1 MPLSFAHAVL
11 STILRILHT
20 PKIGV
25 FKFWELWDHFGDFEK
40 IEQWLREQNYVLPTE
55 EWVKQHLAVH
65 TKNKV
70 RVLHF
75 LDPAFP
81 ALMKHISG
89 CPPVLYCKGDLTL
102 VDKPMIG
109 IVGARGASVPMIHFI
124 KRLSSD
130 LGKAGYV
137 VVSGLAAGID
147 TAAHLGSLSTGTIG
161 VCAGGIDQVY
171 PQQSASLYRDVGL
184 LISEM
189 RLGTKPVSY
198 LFPKRNRIIAGLA
211 VGIVVAE
218 ASFQSGSL
226 ITGQCAVEF
235 NREVFVVPGS
245 PLDTR
250 SRGGNKLIKEGA
262 YLIENAEDIIRI
274 LRTKGIESPVN
285 NDTACHPREN
295 EDPCDSGGFIDS
307 RFREDDQ
314 SFRLMSHLSHIP
326 ISLDDLQQQ
335 TKLPMD
341 AIRKELARLEIKGRI
356 TYNPNGQI
364 ALKS

>member
-1 MPLSFAHAVL
+1 MERSFVRAVL
-11 STILRILHT
+11 SAILRILYT

-25 FKFWELWDHFGDFEK
+25 LKFWQLWDNFGDLEK
-40 IEQWLREQNYVLPTE
+40 INHWLHENGYVTPKE
-55 EWVKQHLAVH
+55 DWIKQHLAFH
-65 TKNKV
+65 AKNKV
-70 RVLHF
+70 RIIHF
-75 LDPAFP
+75 LDPTFP
-81 ALMKHISG
+81 ILLKHISG
-89 CPPVLYCKGDLTL
+89 CPPILYCKGDITL
-102 VDKPMIG
+102 IDKPMIG

-124 KRLSSD
+124 KRLSAD

-137 VVSGLAAGID
+137 IVSGLAAGID
-147 TAAHLGSLSTGTIG
+147 AAAHLGALSTGTVGI
-161 VCAGGIDQVY
+161 CAGGIDQVY
-171 PQQSASLYRDVGL
+171 PQQNDQLYKDVGL

-189 RLGTKPVSY
+189 PLGTKPVSF

-211 VGIVVAE
+211 AGIVVAE

-262 YLIENAEDIIRI
+262 YLIENTEDITRI
-274 LRTKGIESPVN
+274 LRTKGVEAMASAHIIPDKQRITIIPEP
-285 NDTACHPREN
+285 
-295 EDPCDSGGFIDS
+295 
-307 RFREDDQ
+307 Q
-314 SFRLMSHLSHIP
+314 STDLLPYLSHIP

-341 AIRKELARLEIKGRI
+341 TIRKELARLEIKGYI
-356 TYNPNGQI
+356 EHNPNGQI
-364 ALKS
+364 SLKP